1 MGRLAQKGLL
11 SPCGHRTRR
20 WLAFPGRVAHT
31 GQGSFRLVP
40 CAPRPHRRS
49 MRVTISIYFSLF
61 KSHVPF
67 CSVFQ
72 LAISNLLV
80 EEKAGHLCAVCLGF
94 SRISTPVIT
103 TPLSAQGPAAV
114 TQVTDMYCFR
124 PSSLGPI
131 RCIGSF
137 TLAVPACPATGL
149 CSFSRT
155 APFHRSARD
164 RVRS

>member
-72 LAISNLLV
+72 LAISNRLV
-80 EEKAGHLCAVCLGF
+80 EEKAGRLCAVCLNAAWRRYALLARRNVRQYRLQPYAHLFFEYGHLPLPYRVCLGNAGGHGCHFRFPVPYSGF
-94 SRISTPVIT
+94 GS
-103 TPLSAQGPAAV
+103 LSAS
-114 TQVTDMYCFR
+114 R
-124 PSSLGPI
+124 PGWL
-131 RCIGSF
+131 
-137 TLAVPACPATGL
+137 TLTIC
-149 CSFSRT
+149 
-155 APFHRSARD
+155 
-164 RVRS
+164 